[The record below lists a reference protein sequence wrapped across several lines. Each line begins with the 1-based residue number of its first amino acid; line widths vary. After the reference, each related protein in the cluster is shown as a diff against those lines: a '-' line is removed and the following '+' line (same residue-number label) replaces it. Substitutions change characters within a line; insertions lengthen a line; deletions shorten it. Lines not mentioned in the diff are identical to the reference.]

1 MTTDDEWV
9 EPEPHPLWEYP
20 AYPRSKVHEL
30 MNFDLAA
37 PVPNKPIK
45 VAGTIDLTSGARLS
59 GERESNGVGGGGG
72 RGGGGREGGRE
83 ESCNA
88 VVMWLDYQLSEQH
101 VTTTGL
107 IQVIYNVAALHG
119 VRVY

>member
-1 MTTDDEWV
+1 MTADDEWV

-45 VAGTIDLTSGARLS
+45 VAGTVDLVSGARLS
-59 GERESNGVGGGGG
+59 GEMESNGVGGGGG
-72 RGGGGREGGRE
+72 GGGREGGRE
-83 ESCNA
+83 GSCNA

-107 IQVIYNVAALHG
+107 IQVIYNVVAL
-119 VRVY
+119 Y